1 MSDVLHQD
9 FSLEKCEGVELFARR
24 KGPADARSA
33 RGNVV
38 LVHGSSQAS
47 LPCFDLIVGGS
58 TEYSLMESLAA
69 QGWNAWTFDCEG
81 YGKSSKHR
89 ERLFDIADGAD
100 DLEVVMKFIN
110 EMTGDDRIHVYGGS
124 SGALRAAVYVAR
136 DPALVGRLALDA
148 LVWTGEGSPTL
159 EQRRKRLPELTTSL
173 RRPIDRASLTTIFN
187 RDHPGSADE
196 VVIEAFADAVLEL
209 DDSIPNGTY
218 IDMCTKLPVVDPAA
232 IKVPVMIVRGEW
244 DGIAAEEDVLAFFT
258 RLPNPDKQLIILPG
272 VAHAALNGKNHALAT
287 HTLLCYFSRPEP
299 VYLG

>member
-1 MSDVLHQD
+1 MSDVHHQD
-9 FSLEKCEGVELFARR
+9 FSIEKCEGVQLFARR
-24 KGPADARSA
+24 KGPVDARAA

-58 TEYSLMESLAA
+58 TKYSLMENLAA
-69 QGWNAWTFDCEG
+69 EGWNAWSFDCEG

-100 DLEVVMKFIN
+100 DLAAVMKFIN
-110 EMTGDDRIHVYGGS
+110 EMTGDDNIHVYGGS
-124 SGALRAAVYVAR
+124 AGALRAAVYVAR
-136 DPALVGRLALDA
+136 DPALVGRLAMDA

-159 EQRRKRLPELTTSL
+159 EQRRKRLPELASSL
-173 RRPIDRASLTTIFN
+173 RRPIDRASLVSIFN

-218 IDMCTKLPVVDPAA
+218 IDMCTKLPVVDPATM
-232 IKVPVMIVRGEW
+232 KVPVMIMRGEW
-244 DGIAAEEDVLAFFT
+244 DGIAAEQDVLAFFT

-272 VAHAALNGKNHALAT
+272 VAHAALNGKNYALAT
-287 HTLLCYFSRPEP
+287 HTLLCYFSRPDP
-299 VYLG
+299 AYLG

>member
-1 MSDVLHQD
+1 MSDVRHQD

-136 DPALVGRLALDA
+136 DPALVRRLAMDA